1 MRKGIMLTILT
12 LLVSFGLMASYP
24 GQAAATLTVDA
35 NHNHIKM
42 DYNYNGSTVGISGIS
57 DPGVDLVVTVSS
69 DDAHQTLKEKNKVAG
84 VLWMNT
90 GDVTFENIPNVYYLR
105 STKDPEGML
114 DTEKLV
120 ANGMGYQALLER
132 AEIES
137 TDGDVN
143 KKDDFA
149 EFVKYKEANRLYSA
163 LDGGFELS
171 EQDGLRNYR
180 VLIDWPYQIPPGEYQ
195 ITAHAVK
202 DGKVVERATTTVTVE
217 RAGIVKRLA
226 EMAQN
231 NGALYGAVAIV
242 IAIMAGFGVGL
253 IFGKGGGAH

>member
-12 LLVSFGLMASYP
+12 ILVSFGLMATYS
-24 GQAAATLTVDA
+24 GQAAATLTIVA
-35 NHNHIKM
+35 NHNHIMM
-42 DYNYNGSTVGISGIS
+42 DYNYNGSTVGVSGTS
-57 DPGVDLVVTVSS
+57 DPGVDLMLTVSS
-69 DDAHQTLKEKNKVAG
+69 DDVHQILKEKDKVAG

-90 GDVTFENIPNVYYLR
+90 GDVTFKNIPNVYYLR
-105 STKDPEGML
+105 STKDPEDML
-114 DTEKLV
+114 DAEKLV
-120 ANGMGYQALLER
+120 ANGIGYRALLER

-137 TDGDVN
+137 TDGDIN

-171 EQDGLRNYR
+171 EQDGLLNYR
-180 VLIDWPYQIPPGEYQ
+180 TLIDWPYQIPPGEYK
-195 ITAHAVK
+195 ITALAVR

-217 RAGIVKRLA
+217 RARIVKRLA
-226 EMAQN
+226 DMAQN
-231 NGALYGAVAIV
+231 NGALYGVVAIV

-253 IFGKGGGAH
+253 VFGKGGGAH